1 MKMEESHTKEATI
14 LIAER
19 KKKKKVS
26 LESIPDTF

>member
-19 KKKKKVS
+19 KKKKVS